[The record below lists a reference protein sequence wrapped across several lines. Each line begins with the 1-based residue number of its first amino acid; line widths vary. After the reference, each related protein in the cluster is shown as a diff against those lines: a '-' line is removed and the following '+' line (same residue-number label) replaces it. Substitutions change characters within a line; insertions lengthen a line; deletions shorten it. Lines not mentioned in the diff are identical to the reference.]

1 MLNHPETLHE
11 HAIIVYDYYNNNA
24 DFEAASELIRLAQ
37 TAGAKIDTTIRLSQT
52 SANRKT
58 YVSSGKVT
66 EISQAINKF
75 CSTLVI
81 LESTIS
87 PIQER
92 NLERELSCRVIDR
105 VRLILDIFALR
116 ARSREGK
123 LQVELAQLQHLST
136 RLVRGWSHL
145 ERQRGGIGLRGPG
158 ETQLETDRRLLG
170 VRIKRLKKQ
179 LDKVSSQRALHRRRR
194 ERESIPL
201 VSLVGYTNA
210 GKSLLFN
217 KLTGADVYTADKL
230 FATLDPTVRRIE
242 VPEFGPVLLL
252 DTVGFIRNLP
262 TSLIKSFRA
271 TLEEICVSQLLLH
284 VVDFSEENH
293 KERMSEVDLVL
304 DEIGALEIP
313 RLIVFNKID
322 LTDKS
327 TGKEILEDLN
337 SNKVWLSALSGVGMG
352 YLRQLLQKNLGKSR
366 KSRKLFLSK
375 EYGKFRS
382 KLYDLAEVQDEKMD
396 EEGNWVLEIS
406 IEPADEG
413 RLNSLR
419 GHSEAFSW
427 LD

>member
-1 MLNHPETLHE
+1 M
-11 HAIIVYDYYNNNA
+11 
-24 DFEAASELIRLAQ
+24 
-37 TAGAKIDTTIRLSQT
+37 
-52 SANRKT
+52 
-58 YVSSGKVT
+58 
-66 EISQAINKF
+66 
-75 CSTLVI
+75 
-81 LESTIS
+81 
-87 PIQER
+87 
-92 NLERELSCRVIDR
+92 
-105 VRLILDIFALR
+105 
-116 ARSREGK
+116 
-123 LQVELAQLQHLST
+123 
-136 RLVRGWSHL
+136 
-145 ERQRGGIGLRGPG
+145 
-158 ETQLETDRRLLG
+158 
-170 VRIKRLKKQ
+170 
-179 LDKVSSQRALHRRRR
+179 
-194 ERESIPL
+194 
-201 VSLVGYTNA
+201 
-210 GKSLLFN
+210 
-217 KLTGADVYTADKL
+217 
-230 FATLDPTVRRIE
+230 
-242 VPEFGPVLLL
+242 PEFGPVLLL

-337 SNKVWLSALSGVGMG
+337 SNKVWLSALSGVGMR